1 LVTFRIHPNPRFL
14 RQGINLTTEQVVNI
28 WDLIIGA
35 EIPVRDLLGNTL
47 SLNIPARTQPGTVF
61 RLRQRGLQQRSGSTG
76 DLFVRIQAKI
86 PVDIPESV
94 TDAIAKIN
102 NQ

>member
-1 LVTFRIHPNPRFL
+1 
-14 RQGINLTTEQVVNI
+14 
-28 WDLIIGA
+28 
-35 EIPVRDLLGNTL
+35 VRDLLGNTL